1 MHKVSRKKYGKEVA
15 GVCAGLAKYYD
26 LPVRNVR
33 FAFVFLAFAGFGV
46 AAYIFLWI
54 LLPKDEHQT

>member
-1 MHKVSRKKYGKEVA
+1 MHKLRRKKYGKEVA
-15 GVCAGLAKYYD
+15 GVCAGLAEFYH

-46 AAYIFLWI
+46 AVYISLWL
-54 LLPKDEHQT
+54 LLPED

>member
-1 MHKVSRKKYGKEVA
+1 MHKLRRKKYGKEVA

-33 FAFVFLAFAGFGV
+33 FAFVFLAFAGFGIAV
-46 AAYIFLWI
+46 YISFT
-54 LLPKDEHQT
+54 KR